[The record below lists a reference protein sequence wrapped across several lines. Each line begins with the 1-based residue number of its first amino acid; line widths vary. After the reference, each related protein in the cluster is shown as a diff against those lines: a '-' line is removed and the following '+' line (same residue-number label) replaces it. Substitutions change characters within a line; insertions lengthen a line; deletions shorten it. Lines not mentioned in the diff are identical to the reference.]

1 MDLYIAGFWI
11 LLVALTLLAW
21 SWRDRDA
28 RGRTSPRQPELV
40 VAAMFWTAAVL
51 TVALRP
57 SLATR
62 FHLLERSLLL
72 VDFGLFAGLAWEG
85 VRSGKVWV
93 LCAAALQLI
102 SATAHVARLTTPG
115 MWRLGYQVMEE
126 ASSYPVLLL
135 LTWGIL
141 AHRARARRVS
151 RSPGSFSPP
160 GRRYGIRRD

>member
-11 LLVALTLLAW
+11 LLVALSLLSW

-28 RGRTSPRQPELV
+28 QGRTKPRQPELQ
-40 VAAMFWTAAVL
+40 VAGLFWIAAVL

-62 FHLLERSLLL
+62 FHLLEPSLLL
-72 VDFGLFAGLAWEG
+72 IDAGLFAGLAWVG
-85 VRSGKVWV
+85 VRSGRGWV

-102 SATAHVARLTTPG
+102 SAAAHVARLATPG

-135 LTWGIL
+135 LGWGVL
-141 AHRARARRVS
+141 THRAATRREGRSARSYSPSVRRS
-151 RSPGSFSPP
+151 RT
-160 GRRYGIRRD
+160 R